1 MGYNTVPIRYAHK
14 QERPWTERYWQAH
27 PPFGKEVPPIVEP
40 IRAADWKWFRGDRV
54 ELLKGPD
61 KGKQVIS
68 VLLRGI
74 QLTFVQRFQ
83 QLYFVIHYC
92 CDNTRKVRQICIGLT

>member
-1 MGYNTVPIRYAHK
+1 MQFP
-14 QERPWTERYWQAH
+14 
-27 PPFGKEVPPIVEP
+27 
-40 IRAADWKWFRGDRV
+40 AAKN
-54 ELLKGPD
+54 P
-61 KGKQVIS
+61 

-92 CDNTRKVRQICIGLT
+92 CDNTRKVRTERRQAFGSATYILASFKVKILYDNTIFSVEP